1 MISRIRQTLRGG
13 RRHSQDKPIADAT
26 AGDCQ
31 ELYRVS
37 SASLILPMPQHPS
50 LPPELMEAIA
60 REAWLDVA
68 LWDHTELYLALVQTH
83 SYLRA
88 AMPVLAWKYIFCRSR
103 KEFRL
108 YLHLRYRDVL
118 SLQQKDIPHAE
129 LHISS
134 AYLDDLRHE
143 SRETNSYGRPAF
155 DGLLAGEEFHAV
167 PMVSIYAAEP
177 NGTYGVMSC
186 TDLNT
191 SLVDVHKLTDL
202 RLINSYFHH
211 GRWPRHVTYSTLQHL
226 TFTSRDDNYFWTH
239 VPLFYMR
246 FPTLRSLTIRG
257 TIIHLSKLLPLLPE
271 TLEELVLETHP
282 TYRSSEDGVYAFGL
296 LSALSSGFKIGRR
309 GARAPRVVILTGP
322 ESLLM
327 WYDAMVMAEEK
338 GVHLERRIEHRPPH
352 TEAAILRPLPYDL
365 NVAFR
370 DVRVRNDS

>member
-1 MISRIRQTLRGG
+1 MVSCIRQTLCGG
-13 RRHSQDKPIADAT
+13 RRHSQYESIADAT

-31 ELYRVS
+31 EPHRVS

-50 LPPELMEAIA
+50 LPPELMAAIA

-108 YLHLRYRDVL
+108 YLHLRYWGVL
-118 SLQQKDIPHAE
+118 SSHQTGMPHAE

-134 AYLDDLRHE
+134 VYLDDFRHK
-143 SRETNSYGRPAF
+143 SREANSYGRPAF
-155 DGLLAGEEFHAV
+155 DGLLAGEEFRAA
-167 PMVSIYAAEP
+167 PMISIYAAEP
-177 NGTYGVMSC
+177 ERHHGVMSYMN
-186 TDLNT
+186 LNT
-191 SLVDVHKLTDL
+191 SLVDANKLTDL
-202 RLINSYFHH
+202 RLINTYFHH
-211 GRWPRHVTYSTLQHL
+211 GRWPRHVTYPTLQHL
-226 TFTSRDDNYFWTH
+226 TLTSQDDDYSWTH
-239 VPLFYMR
+239 APRFYER

-257 TIIHLSKLLPLLPE
+257 IIIHLSKLLPLLPE

-282 TYRSSEDGVYAFGL
+282 TYRRSKDGVYAFGL
-296 LSALSSGFKIGRR
+296 LSALSSGFKIGPR
-309 GARAPRVVILTGP
+309 GARAPRVVILTGS

-352 TEAAILRPLPYDL
+352 AEAAILRPLPYDL